1 VFLQFDILLKVVTTN
16 TGLWDV
22 TSHRLTATIQ
32 VSDERNACAFNV
44 HWETEFFRSIVK
56 SYQTTAR
63 YIPDNWY
70 QRSHNHVP
78 VSKYVLRNVVITR
91 NCPQMELWSF
101 SSKMWFMYGFSSS
114 LEHVI
119 YIYMCVCVCVC
130 EIHLISTYWGCGY
143 FMPIHTGSCNR
154 SPIWK
159 YKGIHDD
166 MICCEVLKTLTG

>member
-1 VFLQFDILLKVVTTN
+1 MFLQFDILLKVVTTN

-130 EIHLISTYWGCGY
+130 VKYISSVRIEDADILCLFTQDLVTDPQFESTKV
-143 FMPIHTGSCNR
+143 FMMT
-154 SPIWK
+154 WYAAK
-159 YKGIHDD
+159 Y
-166 MICCEVLKTLTG
+166 